1 MNVHLHILIRERPA
15 MGLSLTWL
23 LTPMSSEMNKE
34 GSVAHWS
41 TRAFLFIVPNT
52 HLIAFLQ
59 RVTFLG
65 TEKSAIFPVTFA
77 LRCQECPGD
86 VQGNAECV
94 PPPPPGPLGSPALSL
109 SSWSWGKFCCTLN
122 ATTPKQTL
130 LSWFDSAP
138 SNSPT
143 WNWRAYASSE
153 VLMSTTGVLSRGPV
167 KQDRI

>member
-1 MNVHLHILIRERPA
+1 

-34 GSVAHWS
+34 CSVAHWS

-52 HLIAFLQ
+52 RLIAFLQ

-94 PPPPPGPLGSPALSL
+94 PPPPQVPLGHLH
-109 SSWSWGKFCCTLN
+109 
-122 ATTPKQTL
+122 
-130 LSWFDSAP
+130 
-138 SNSPT
+138 
-143 WNWRAYASSE
+143 
-153 VLMSTTGVLSRGPV
+153 
-167 KQDRI
+167 